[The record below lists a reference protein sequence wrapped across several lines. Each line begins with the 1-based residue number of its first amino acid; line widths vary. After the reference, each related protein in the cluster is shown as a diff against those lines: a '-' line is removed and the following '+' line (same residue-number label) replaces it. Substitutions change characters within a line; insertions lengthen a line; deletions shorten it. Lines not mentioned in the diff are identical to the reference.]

1 MKKALIIIGCVLLAL
16 GIVCGVVA
24 LRVHKKLNA
33 EPKIEAVVV
42 SDSTIVC
49 GACADPVM
57 CFLSL
62 SEDQE
67 GMGTGRLDAYKY
79 LSGAELYRLELHF
92 ASFHKEDTLLGSSIC
107 FYYEQRDSIVYD
119 SSKAPEFYMR
129 SSPWGDKP
137 SDTKMLFY
145 CYKTDYLDD
154 LFAQPITEIGLN
166 TSNRGLVKFPMRK
179 KATEQFA
186 QRLALLKEYIAQY

>member
-1 MKKALIIIGCVLLAL
+1 MKKVLIVIGCVLLAL

-42 SDSTIVC
+42 SDSTVVC

-57 CFLSL
+57 CFLTIGD
-62 SEDQE
+62 DQAVV
-67 GMGTGRLDAYKY
+67 GGGRLDAYKY

-92 ASFHKEDTLLGSSIC
+92 ASLNEEDTLLGSSIC

-129 SSPWGDKP
+129 SSQLGDKP
-137 SDTKMLFY
+137 SNMKMLFY

-166 TSNRGLVKFPMRK
+166 TSNRGLVKFPVRE
-179 KATEQFA
+179 KATEQLA
-186 QRLALLKEYIAQY
+186 QRLALLKEYIAQH